1 MCTRILNNI
10 DINHVTVG
18 RNLDWKFM
26 LPAYL
31 YRFSAGRHCMGIS
44 TETIKTL
51 GLKTDQV
58 LTWQAQYVSIATLVG
73 DDSSGFGA
81 SDGMNSEGLVV
92 NALLDSGASY
102 GDTTLFHNEKALS
115 VLRWSQYVLDCFSSV
130 QEVKSFFSTNAIR
143 LIGESVPGA
152 PESKALLHLAVSDK
166 RGHSMIIEVSDGVM
180 SFYSDDSYTV
190 MTNQPSYTAQL
201 QLIQYWLFQW
211 GKSSERNLTPVFTA
225 PGGTSPSQ
233 RFERA
238 CFYRYMQGENGVAID
253 RLAQVRSM
261 VTTCSTPLHCQL
273 NEKQVPYT
281 LWSNLSDTK
290 TLTYYFQNTEAL
302 SLVWCTFEA
311 KSDVGKSKRLQ
322 VSVPNKP
329 LTQLGLMNDQLSL
342 CSDPFS
348 S

>member
-1 MCTRILNNI
+1 MKRRYLIGTSISCGCVCALEMGIASMCTRILNNI
-10 DINHVTVG
+10 DTNQVTVG

-31 YRFSAGRHCMGIS
+31 YRFAAGRYCMGIS
-44 TETIKTL
+44 LEMMETL
-51 GLKTDQV
+51 GVNDRQV
-58 LTWQAQYVSIATLVG
+58 LRWQAKYASIATLVG

-102 GDTTLFHNEKALS
+102 GDATLSHNYKALS
-115 VLRWSQYVLDCFSSV
+115 VLRWPQYVLDCFSSV
-130 QEVKSFFSTNAIR
+130 NEVQDFFSSIDIR
-143 LIGESVPGA
+143 LISESVPGA
-152 PESKALLHLAVSDK
+152 PDSKARLHLAVSDK
-166 RGHSMIIEVSDGVM
+166 KGHSLIIEVSDGLM

-190 MTNQPSYTAQL
+190 MTNQPSYPAQL
-201 QLIQYWLFQW
+201 QLMQYWLFQW
-211 GKSSERNLTPVFTA
+211 NKSPESNLSPVYTT
-225 PGGTSPSQ
+225 PGGCSPTQ

-238 CFYRYMQGENGVAID
+238 CFYRYMHGESTLLD

-261 VTTCSTPLHCQL
+261 VTTCSIPLHCQL

-302 SLVWCTFEA
+302 SLV
-311 KSDVGKSKRLQ
+311 
-322 VSVPNKP
+322 
-329 LTQLGLMNDQLSL
+329 
-342 CSDPFS
+342 
-348 S
+348 